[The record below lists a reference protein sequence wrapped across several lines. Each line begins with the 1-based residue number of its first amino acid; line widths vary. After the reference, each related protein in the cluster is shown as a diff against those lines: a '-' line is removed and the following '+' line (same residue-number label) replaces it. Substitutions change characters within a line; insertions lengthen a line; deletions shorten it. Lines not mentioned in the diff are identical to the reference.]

1 MFKNTA
7 LGATYHVTPLT
18 RVAVDYIFRK
28 TEIPNPN
35 AIGIPCLR
43 SCCILEDA
51 AGLQFGLAS
60 CRYDRTSVL

>member
-35 AIGIPCLR
+35 AIGT
-43 SCCILEDA
+43 
-51 AGLQFGLAS
+51 AGSPTLNLAS
-60 CRYDRTSVL
+60 SIVDGIGNEFHVFAVVAY